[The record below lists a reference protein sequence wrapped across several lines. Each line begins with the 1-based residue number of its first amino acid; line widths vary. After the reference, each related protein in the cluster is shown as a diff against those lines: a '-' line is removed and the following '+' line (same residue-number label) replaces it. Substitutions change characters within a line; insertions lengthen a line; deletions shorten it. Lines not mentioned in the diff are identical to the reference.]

1 MSTFWF
7 LFLRSQ
13 LCVTSSR
20 TFDTSSRGWW
30 NSKTVRGLTAIL
42 IEYTLTAVASCDRC
56 ACCLVCLA
64 EQMFWEVMQL
74 RREMSLAKLGYYKD
88 QLWQSNGP
96 AVKPRPSHVLCPAPP
111 NVSVLSVRETCWN
124 PAMIKDWCL
133 WDTLTF
139 LKTVKLVKRWR

>member
-7 LFLRSQ
+7 LFLRLQ

-30 NSKTVRGLTAIL
+30 NSKTVRQTANL
-42 IEYTLTAVASCDRC
+42 IEYTLKPVASCDQC
-56 ACCLVCLA
+56 ACCIMCLA

-111 NVSVLSVRETCWN
+111 NVSELSVRETYWN
-124 PAMIKDWCL
+124 PAMIKDWL

-139 LKTVKLVKRWR
+139 LKTIKLVKRWR